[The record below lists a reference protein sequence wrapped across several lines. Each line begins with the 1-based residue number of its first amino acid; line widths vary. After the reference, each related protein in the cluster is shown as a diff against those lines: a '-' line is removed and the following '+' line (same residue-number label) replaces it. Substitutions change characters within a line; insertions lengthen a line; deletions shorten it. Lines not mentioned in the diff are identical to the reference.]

1 MNNDR
6 IRMSLEQQ
14 QKISEMLK
22 SQGISETEID
32 QIINGNYEG
41 YATGEDLE
49 SSFGGLKK
57 HGDVLEKL
65 SDGYTMEE
73 LQSQGVSTQKIQAF
87 NEMLQSKN
95 LTVDNAKA
103 IYQYSIGS
111 NMILGVKRGTSKETI
126 QSQIM
131 SDLENS
137 LQTRGVSQ
145 TDIDKIK
152 QFVKSADYESTLHSN
167 YDMANEYMEQIGLQQ
182 NSRVSV
188 RSAMQSMDRCT
199 HIDETIASL
208 DEGLGST
215 HLDKSMKLYRAVKS
229 SYLEKGLKEGED
241 LSSLVGK
248 SISNKGQTSTSPLY
262 DSSFASLDEY
272 DTVFEIYAPKGSR
285 GSYIAELS
293 AYDKTEQEVL
303 LNPNDLY
310 ITDVQTGVVDKNGRT
325 KNVLQALCLSKD
337 RECYKEVEQQKAEQ
351 PSKSYEQTMEQGQP
365 QSQTYEQGMN
375 QEQLSSMNSTNLPT
389 RQNRFSKLFS
399 QVRSRFAKQ
408 KSQSQEFDNSYA
420 KQQTKVKSSQP
431 KEKKS
436 WELEPE
442 EKARIQKETAEIA
455 KRHREQEEK
464 QSQQTQV
471 QQQNVGQS
479 QQNVQNQGDAQMI
492 QGQVPQQP
500 MMDMGGMEL

>member
-1 MNNDR
+1 
-6 IRMSLEQQ
+6 MSNEKIKILPEQQ
-14 QKISEMLK
+14 QKISNMLQ

-32 QIINGNYEG
+32 QIINGDYEG
-41 YATGEDLE
+41 YTTGEDLE

-57 HGDVLEKL
+57 HGNVLEKL

-126 QSQIM
+126 QDQIM
-131 SDLENS
+131 LDLEKS

-145 TDIDKIK
+145 TDIDKMK

-167 YDMANEYMEQIGLQQ
+167 YDIANDYMEQMGIQQ

-337 RECYKEVEQQKAEQ
+337 RECYKEVEQQKNEQ
-351 PSKSYEQTMEQGQP
+351 PSKGYEQTMKRGQS
-365 QSQTYEQGMN
+365 QSQTYEQDMN
-375 QEQLSSMNSTNLPT
+375 QEQLSSINSANLPA
-389 RQNRFSKLFS
+389 RQNIFSKMFS
-399 QVRSRFAKQ
+399 NVRAKFAKLKVQ
-408 KSQSQEFDNSYA
+408 SQDMDSSYEKSKASSSQSE
-420 KQQTKVKSSQP
+420 
-431 KEKKS
+431 EKKS

-455 KRHREQEEK
+455 KRQRGQEEK
-464 QSQQTQV
+464 QSQQ
-471 QQQNVGQS
+471 NM
-479 QQNVQNQGDAQMI
+479 QNQSDTQMI
-492 QGQVPQQP
+492 QGQVTQPP

>member
-1 MNNDR
+1 
-6 IRMSLEQQ
+6 MSNEKIKISPEQQ
-14 QKISEMLK
+14 QKISNMLQ

-32 QIINGNYEG
+32 QIINGDYEG
-41 YATGEDLE
+41 YTTGEDLE

-73 LQSQGVSTQKIQAF
+73 LQSQGVSTQKIQEF

-126 QSQIM
+126 QDQIM
-131 SDLENS
+131 SDLEES
-137 LQTRGVSQ
+137 LQERGVSQ
-145 TDIDKIK
+145 TDIDKMK

-167 YDMANEYMEQIGLQQ
+167 YEIANDYMEQMGIQQ

-188 RSAMQSMDRCT
+188 RSAMQSMDRCA

-248 SISNKGQTSTSPLY
+248 TISNKGQTSTSPLY
-262 DSSFASLDEY
+262 ESSFASLDEY

-310 ITDVQTGVVDKNGRT
+310 ITDVQTGVIDKNGRT

-337 RECYKEVEQQKAEQ
+337 RECYREVEQQKAEQ
-351 PSKSYEQTMEQGQP
+351 TSKSYEQTMKQGQP
-365 QSQTYEQGMN
+365 QSQTYEQNMN
-375 QEQLSSMNSTNLPT
+375 QEQLSSMNSVNLPT
-389 RQNRFSKLFS
+389 KQNRFSKMFNNIRARFVKSKAQS
-399 QVRSRFAKQ
+399 QGLESSYEKS
-408 KSQSQEFDNSYA
+408 KTSSSQS
-420 KQQTKVKSSQP
+420 

-442 EKARIQKETAEIA
+442 EKARIQKETTEIA

-464 QSQQTQV
+464 QMQE
-471 QQQNVGQS
+471 QQQNVKQT

-492 QGQVPQQP
+492 QGQIPQQP